1 MARGTLL
8 EAPPRAQNV
17 QDAHFE
23 SVSGIYGGVCSPLF
37 TRAAFPHSHEAYAAI
52 LDRKHCK
59 KYQAAPVRVHKWV
72 FNIDFSSVKI
82 TAR

>member
-8 EAPPRAQNV
+8 EGPPRAQHV
-17 QDAHFE
+17 QDAHWG
-23 SVSGIYGGVCSPLF
+23 SVPGIYGGVCSPLF
-37 TRAAFPHSHEAYAAI
+37 TSAAFPHSHEAYAAI
-52 LDRKHCK
+52 LDKKHCK
-59 KYQAAPVRVHKWV
+59 EYQAAPVRVHKWE